1 MSCLQSGS
9 PISILPSSSTLS
21 PSTTSVCKLSR
32 VSDAYIY
39 TLKNIVLLPR
49 EPQAPQMLHFN
60 LTMDAAS
67 VLNCSP
73 IDHRCSF
80 TNCGKV
86 ICLRNRNH
94 RHDLCSPSQQPHIIS
109 LSKSSTPRETDF
121 ARRQIFIIHM
131 YITTPLHI
139 HENPP
144 TRPSLGTPDVGTRG
158 DYPSQPTEQLS
169 SLVETHLEMP
179 QTTTRIHCLTS
190 CRVSGT

>member
-1 MSCLQSGS
+1 MASSLKLTSALLNLSPKPASYSSTFCWQALPSLRCVMFTVKK

-21 PSTTSVCKLSR
+21 SSTTSVCKLSQ

-94 RHDLCSPSQQPHIIS
+94 RHELCSPSQKPHIIS

-121 ARRQIFIIHM
+121 ARRQIFIIH
-131 YITTPLHI
+131 TLQ
-139 HENPP
+139 PP
-144 TRPSLGTPDVGTRG
+144 CTS
-158 DYPSQPTEQLS
+158 
-169 SLVETHLEMP
+169 
-179 QTTTRIHCLTS
+179 TRIPQRDLH
-190 CRVSGT
+190 